1 MFLKIKKI
9 ILFIIIAG
17 VVLAAIWYI
26 LNRVYSLA
34 GNKIGTIAIADQ
46 KFYAEIVLSEE
57 KLSQGLGDRDGLCRS
72 CAMLFKF
79 SSTGQYPFW
88 MKDMR
93 FPLDILWILDG
104 KIVYLEKN
112 VSEKFAGILSPPI
125 VADQVLEI
133 NAGIADKL
141 GVKAGDEIKFY

>member
-1 MFLKIKKI
+1 
-9 ILFIIIAG
+9 
-17 VVLAAIWYI
+17 
-26 LNRVYSLA
+26 
-34 GNKIGTIAIADQ
+34 
-46 KFYAEIVLSEE
+46 
-57 KLSQGLGDRDGLCRS
+57 
-72 CAMLFKF
+72 
-79 SSTGQYPFW
+79 
-88 MKDMR
+88 MR